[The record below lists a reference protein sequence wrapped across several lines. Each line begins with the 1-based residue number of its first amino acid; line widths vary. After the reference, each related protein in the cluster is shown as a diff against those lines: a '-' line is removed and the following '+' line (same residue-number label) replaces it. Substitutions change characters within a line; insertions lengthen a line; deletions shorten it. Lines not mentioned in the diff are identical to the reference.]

1 MSETILFGVFPYLAL
16 LFALGGGLYRYFSN
30 PFSYSSLSSE
40 LLEKRW
46 LFWGSVSWHY
56 GIIPILLAHLFAGL
70 FPRLAAAVHSGG
82 VLTFVLET
90 VGLSLGL
97 FAVIGIIVLIGRRA
111 FQPRVGTV
119 TSVMDSI
126 LLAVLA
132 FQVIA
137 GTTLSI
143 LYRWGSIW
151 YLSTASP
158 WFWSLVRLDPDFS
171 TISPL
176 PWLVKFHML
185 NGFVLIALFPVTR
198 LVHLVSAPV
207 SYLRRP
213 FQVVVWNR
221 RPKP

>member
-1 MSETILFGVFPYLAL
+1 MSEVILFGVFPYAAL
-16 LFALGGGLYRYFSN
+16 LFAFGGGFTRYRAD

-70 FPRLAAAVHSGG
+70 FPRLAAAVHSSG
-82 VLTFVLET
+82 VRTFALEAA
-90 VGLSLGL
+90 GLAFGL
-97 FAVIGIIVLIGRRA
+97 FAAAGIFILIARRVFHSGA
-111 FQPRVGTV
+111 RAV
-119 TSVMDSI
+119 TSLSDWV

-132 FQVIA
+132 FQVTA
-137 GTTLSI
+137 GITLSI

-151 YLSTASP
+151 YLNTASP
-158 WFWSLVRLDPDFS
+158 WFWSLVKFNPDFS

-176 PWLVKFHML
+176 PGLVKLHML
-185 NGFVLIALFPVTR
+185 NGFLLIAMFPVTR
-198 LVHLVSAPV
+198 LAHLVSAPV

-213 FQVVVWNR
+213 FQVVIWNR
-221 RPKP
+221 RRKT